1 MIQVLAAACL
11 IFLSFWRLM
20 TVCLSHDLEW
30 DVSPV
35 ALLFLTVIGIRRR
48 WLT

>member
-1 MIQVLAAACL
+1 MIDVLAAACM
-11 IFLSFWRLM
+11 IFISFWRLM
-20 TVCLSHDLEW
+20 TVCLDPRLDW
-30 DVSPV
+30 DVSPL